1 MKSRKGM
8 NIFLVELPVGVGP
21 GSSGRFVLVRQ
32 LLEDENFRAP
42 VTKKKKK
49 KDNMEKERQRSRRLS
64 SLDGLQTKPQSV

>member
-42 VTKKKKK
+42 VKKKKK
-49 KDNMEKERQRSRRLS
+49 KKIIWRRS
-64 SLDGLQTKPQSV
+64 DKGLVGYQV

>member
-1 MKSRKGM
+1 MK
-8 NIFLVELPVGVGP
+8 IFLVELPVGVGP

-42 VTKKKKK
+42 VTKKKKIN

>member
-49 KDNMEKERQRSRRLS
+49 KKR
-64 SLDGLQTKPQSV
+64 